1 MYTVLSLCAKYVGV
15 VWVEFVSVV
24 MVTVYNEKS
33 TILPTLL
40 MCLFLLSQ
48 AFAWLGFAVSIVW
61 IYSIANEIV
70 NLLQVFGIVMKLS
83 DGILGLTLLAWG
95 NSIGGEST
103 SQSICTHTGTQTHA
117 HKRTHTHTLTV
128 HRSTTLY
135 GTNN

>member
-1 MYTVLSLCAKYVGV
+1 
-15 VWVEFVSVV
+15 
-24 MVTVYNEKS
+24 
-33 TILPTLL
+33 

-95 NSIGGEST
+95 NSIGGESA

-135 GTNN
+135 GTSKNN